1 MRLLLR
7 RIVFFL
13 GYMFHNNNRSK
24 VIYYHDVSKKFTD
37 MGTDFELMKKHF
49 NIIIRNGYEIVP
61 QIIQPKRQVMICFDD
76 GWAGIYEYRE
86 EFVQRHIFPTIF
98 IAVDLI
104 DKDGYLTKKQIKEL
118 ERIGF
123 RFMAHTWSHEDLTT
137 FSETGLDHELRE
149 SKECLE
155 KEFGHPFDAICYP
168 MGRFSK
174 MVKEKSMECGYT
186 QLYTS
191 LPGGYFDMQKDN
203 LICRNCAQ
211 NVSLNEFKWML
222 NGTSLLFRHK
232 LMKQHFE
239 KD

>member
-13 GYMFHNNNRSK
+13 GYLFHNNNRSK

-76 GWAGIYEYRE
+76 GWAGIYKYRDD
-86 EFVQRHIFPTIF
+86 FVKMQVFPTIF
-98 IAVDLI
+98 IAVGLI
-104 DKDGYLTKKQIKEL
+104 GKDGYLTEKQIKEL
-118 ERIGF
+118 EAIGF

-137 FSETGLDHELRE
+137 FSEISLYHELKE
-149 SKECLE
+149 SKEWLE
-155 KEFGHPFDAICYP
+155 EKFNHPFDAICFP

-174 MVKEKSMECGYT
+174 MVKEKSLESGYT

-191 LPGGYFDMQKDN
+191 LPGGYYDMQKDN

-211 NVSLNEFKWML
+211 DVSLREFKWML
-222 NGTSLLFRHK
+222 NGTSRLFRIK
-232 LMKQHFE
+232 LRKQHFVQ
-239 KD
+239 